1 MLRAFGCS
9 ATDVRLV
16 VEVSVEA
23 VDESVEQSVAAHR
36 DHAAVQTG
44 PDVDV
49 AHARTRRHHV
59 TRAQHRV
66 VLGALSRQH

>member
-16 VEVSVEA
+16 VKVSVESI
-23 VDESVEQSVAAHR
+23 DESVEQSVATHR

-44 PDVDV
+44 SDVDV
-49 AHARTRRHHV
+49 AHSST
-59 TRAQHRV
+59 
-66 VLGALSRQH
+66 